1 MNEYMD
7 ANRRQ
12 WDALAPIH
20 ARSDFYDVDGFRAG
34 ETSLASVELEEVGE
48 VRGRSL
54 LHLQCHFGLD
64 TLSWARL
71 GAKATGVDFSVPAI
85 RIARS
90 LSAELDIP
98 ARFLACNVYDLP
110 RTLDEPGAFDLVFTS
125 YGVLCWLPDIPRW
138 ARVVAHFLR
147 PGGAFH
153 MVEFHPY
160 AGVFDDENESELR
173 VRYPY
178 FYARQPMEFENT
190 GSYAEPTAD
199 VTTRGYE
206 WSHPVSD
213 VVNALIGAGLRIEHL
228 REHPFSAYQQ
238 LPMLA
243 RGADGLW
250 RLPEGAGN
258 VPLMYSIKA
267 VK

>member
-1 MNEYMD
+1 M
-7 ANRRQ
+7 
-12 WDALAPIH
+12 
-20 ARSDFYDVDGFRAG
+20 DGFRSG
-34 ETSLASVELEEVGE
+34 ETSLSRVELEEVGD
-48 VRGRSL
+48 VGGRSL

-71 GAKATGVDFSVPAI
+71 GATATGVDFSGPAI
-85 RIARS
+85 EIARS
-90 LSAELDIP
+90 LSAETGIP
-98 ARFLACNVYDLP
+98 ARFVQSNVYDLP
-110 RTLDEPGAFDLVFTS
+110 QTLGEPAAFDVVFTS
-125 YGVLCWLPDIPRW
+125 YGVLCWLPDVPGW
-138 ARVVAHFLR
+138 ARVVSHFLL

-160 AGVFDDENESELR
+160 AGVFDDENESGLR

-178 FYARQPMEFENT
+178 FYESKPMEFENT

-206 WSHPVSD
+206 WSHPISD

-238 LPMLA
+238 LPMLT
-243 RGADGLW
+243 RGEDGLW

-258 VPLMYSIKA
+258 LPLMYSIKA
-267 VK
+267 VKV